1 LFCIQTAENTM
12 ERKDARSGRRGPY
25 TWGGATGPGTGS
37 YIEVYVHFNGEP
49 AHYARYHPLRLAGS
63 LLIIQ
68 PQTVPFSIC

>member
-1 LFCIQTAENTM
+1 M
-12 ERKDARSGRRGPY
+12 EMKVGDHTIGGCG
-25 TWGGATGPGTGS
+25 GGATGPGTGS